1 MIEEKK
7 PTRNSLFWR
16 LWLRALTVKRAQTG
30 VALVSLLLGAA
41 TVSMLAN
48 LYDGV
53 RRKMT
58 QEFRTYG
65 ANVVVAPASG
75 PADVKLAPAPA
86 GLMDEKVVLGRL
98 QEFEKRAPGLIAV
111 PRLDVVTRIARVSGE
126 SRAPEPVS
134 AVAVGADFASL
145 LSLNAG
151 WRRLDLTRKF
161 DSGDCAVGEHIA
173 SRLHLRLGDA
183 IGVEPIWQA
192 GVQGAR

>member
-1 MIEEKK
+1 MIEAKK

-48 LYDGV
+48 LYSGA

-75 PADVKLAPAPA
+75 PADVESPAA
-86 GLMDEKVVLGRL
+86 SSGLMDDEVVLRRL
-98 QEFEKRAPGLIAV
+98 HAFRDRLPGLITV
-111 PRLDVVTRIARVSGE
+111 PRLDVVTRIAPVRGE
-126 SRAPEPVS
+126 SQVPE
-134 AVAVGADFASL
+134 
-145 LSLNAG
+145 
-151 WRRLDLTRKF
+151 
-161 DSGDCAVGEHIA
+161 
-173 SRLHLRLGDA
+173 
-183 IGVEPIWQA
+183 
-192 GVQGAR
+192 